1 MIQGGNLIMTSPI
14 TAQDIFLA
22 HKQIRSYIWET
33 PLVESPGLS
42 EASGSSVRLKLECMQ
57 KTGSFKMRGASNR
70 IFNLSRE
77 ELARGVVA
85 VSSGNHGRAVAYA
98 ARELGANA
106 VICLSE
112 RVPKNKVR
120 AIEQLGA
127 EVVVSGDSY
136 DAAEANAHELQR
148 ARGLTPM
155 PSFDDEKV
163 IAGQG
168 TVGLELM
175 TQWPQ
180 IDTAVVPIGGG
191 SIFSGVGVFLKSVNP
206 AIRMVGVAMDR
217 APVMYHSL
225 KAGEPLEMPEEPTIA
240 DALAGGIGGRENKY
254 TFRLIQDIIDE
265 YALVSEEEIAEAM
278 VFALKEHKIA
288 VEGAGAVGI
297 AALLN
302 RRVEGLGRNVAV
314 VVTGGGVDVELL
326 SDLAQ
331 GKRPFA

>member
-1 MIQGGNLIMTSPI
+1 MAFII
-14 TAQDIFLA
+14 TAQDIYLA
-22 HKQIRSYIWET
+22 HKQIGSYIWQT
-33 PLVESPGLS
+33 PLVESHGLS
-42 EASGSSVRLKLECMQ
+42 EIVGSSVRLKLECMQ

-70 IFNLSRE
+70 IFNLSQK

-98 ARELGANA
+98 ARELGTNA

-120 AIEQLGA
+120 AIERLGA

-136 DAAEANAHELQR
+136 DAAEAKAHELQR
-148 ARGLTPM
+148 ERGLTPM
-155 PSFDDEKV
+155 PSFDSAQV

-191 SIFSGVGVFLKSVNP
+191 SIFSGVGIFLKSINP

-225 KAGEPLEMPEEPTIA
+225 EAGEPLEMTEEPTIA

-254 TFRLIQDIIDE
+254 TFRLIREIIDE
-265 YALVSEEEIAEAM
+265 YVLVSERQIAEAM

-297 AALLN
+297 AALLS
-302 RRVEGLGRNVAV
+302 RKVENLGRNVAV
-314 VVTGGGVDVELL
+314 VITGGGVDIDLL
-326 SDLAQ
+326 LDLAQ
-331 GKRPFA
+331 GNLPAAE